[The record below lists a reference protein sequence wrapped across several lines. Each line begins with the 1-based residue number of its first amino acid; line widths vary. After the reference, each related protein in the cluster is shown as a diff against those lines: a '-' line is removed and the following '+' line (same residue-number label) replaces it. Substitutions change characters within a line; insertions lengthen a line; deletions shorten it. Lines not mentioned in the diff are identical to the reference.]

1 MTARH
6 EISRL
11 GPSRPIPVDG
21 RVVPLWLVHAMAPK
35 TVVRFLVRDGAGW
48 LDRDRAGNSIA
59 IAASRT
65 SLFRPERRHVAE
77 DRPTPLSAN
86 AARNSEGKIFL
97 PANP

>member
-21 RVVPLWLVHAMAPK
+21 RVVPLW
-35 TVVRFLVRDGAGW
+35 
-48 LDRDRAGNSIA
+48 
-59 IAASRT
+59 
-65 SLFRPERRHVAE
+65 
-77 DRPTPLSAN
+77 
-86 AARNSEGKIFL
+86 RNSGFADEPLPARAKARRRRSSHTALSERGTEFGGEIFL